1 MLQKCI
7 EVLLYVRQ
15 KKFFSFLR
23 CCCQKRHASFAW
35 KWVNDTFF
43 NWWCDL
49 WNRVSRGLKNTRAWF
64 LDFISKH
71 VAMHLT
77 CSMSRICVFLLWNLK
92 GDNYPMLQSWQ
103 YVLWWSKMLRGCSK
117 VRRQCLSEGTK
128 NLSKS
133 TKYGHR
139 RRRRQLYRFSFLKI
153 LFKQIIH
160 VSV

>member
-15 KKFFSFLR
+15 KKFFGFLR

-64 LDFISKH
+64 LDCISKH

-77 CSMSRICVFLLWNLK
+77 RSMSRVCVFL
-92 GDNYPMLQSWQ
+92 
-103 YVLWWSKMLRGCSK
+103 
-117 VRRQCLSEGTK
+117 
-128 NLSKS
+128 
-133 TKYGHR
+133 
-139 RRRRQLYRFSFLKI
+139 RFSVVKSQRWQLSNVTKLTICVVMVNNARRLLKSAAAM
-153 LFKQIIH
+153 FVWRHEK
-160 VSV
+160 SVKVD